1 MYLLMGIVWFQDV
14 SFVVDMEDGQMLGS
28 NFDVIVKVQ
37 NHSRDKRTVKMR
49 VTLKTV
55 YYTGVQKAIVKSKKF
70 QLELDSVACERHKC
84 LVYRRSSHVAAVT
97 VVLFACSDGCGAAH
111 HV

>member
-55 YYTGVQKAIVKSKKF
+55 YYTGVQRAIVKSKKF
-70 QLELDSVACERHKC
+70 QLELDSVACERHKM
-84 LVYRRSSHVAAVT
+84 LGLQSSPVAAVT